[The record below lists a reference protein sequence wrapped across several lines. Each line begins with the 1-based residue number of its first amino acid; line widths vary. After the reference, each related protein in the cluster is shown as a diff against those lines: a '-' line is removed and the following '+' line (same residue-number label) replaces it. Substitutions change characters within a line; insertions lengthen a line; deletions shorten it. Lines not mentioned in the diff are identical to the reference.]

1 MSESRMIHEFPAS
14 CSCLALTS
22 KQGRSYWFRTCDLH
36 TSVWEA
42 GAHVVSFPARQSIQL
57 AGGPAQARYALLGVT
72 YNDRDTWLLDGINS
86 QGLTGGLLLLEEGT
100 SVPAAEEGRAGV
112 MGMELVTALLASY
125 EAVIAAHTGH
135 VNCHETGAIE
145 ATGHKV
151 CVETSPDGK
160 VTPAMVEAVLA
171 RHDGTEHMVSP
182 KMVYISDTT
191 EIGTVYTKAELT
203 ALRHCCDE
211 HGLLLFLDG
220 ARLGSALTSP
230 ESDLTLADLAALTD
244 VFTIGG
250 TKNGALFGEAVVLTV
265 PCPHFRWHI
274 KQRGGMLA
282 KGRLL
287 GVQFQALLKDDLYF
301 DIGRHANDMA
311 FRLRDGFK
319 ALGYEFPV
327 PSPSNQQ
334 FPVMKIQTAEKL
346 AAMGFEFQVERVID
360 EEHIMYRF
368 VTSWATP
375 ESAIDDLLNALAQC
389 Q

>member
-1 MSESRMIHEFPAS
+1 MLYFENDYCEGAHPAI
-14 CSCLALTS
+14 LQKLTETNFEKVS
-22 KQGRSYWFRTCDLH
+22 GYGTDPYCASAKEKIRAACACPEADVFFISGGTQANSIVIASMLRRWEGVIAAATGH
-36 TSVWEA
+36 VAGHEA
-42 GAHVVSFPARQSIQL
+42 GA
-57 AGGPAQARYALLGVT
+57 
-72 YNDRDTWLLDGINS
+72 
-86 QGLTGGLLLLEEGT
+86 
-100 SVPAAEEGRAGV
+100 
-112 MGMELVTALLASY
+112 
-125 EAVIAAHTGH
+125 
-135 VNCHETGAIE
+135 IE
-145 ATGHKV
+145 FTGHKV
-151 CVETSPDGK
+151 IGLPQKNGKLDAATVEDFCKTFYADSN
-160 VTPAMVEAVLA
+160 
-171 RHDGTEHMVSP
+171 HDHMVFP
-182 KMVYISDTT
+182 GMVYISHPT
-191 EIGTVYTKAELT
+191 EYGTLYSKAELE
-203 ALRHCCDE
+203 ALSAVCHTY
-211 HGLLLFLDG
+211 HMPLFVDG
-220 ARLGSALTSP
+220 ARLGYALVSEGT
-230 ESDLTLADLAALTD
+230 DVTLADLARLTD
-244 VFTIGG
+244 VFYIGG

>member
-1 MSESRMIHEFPAS
+1 M
-14 CSCLALTS
+14 
-22 KQGRSYWFRTCDLH
+22 
-36 TSVWEA
+36 
-42 GAHVVSFPARQSIQL
+42 
-57 AGGPAQARYALLGVT
+57 
-72 YNDRDTWLLDGINS
+72 
-86 QGLTGGLLLLEEGT
+86 
-100 SVPAAEEGRAGV
+100 
-112 MGMELVTALLASY
+112 
-125 EAVIAAHTGH
+125 IAAHTGH

-191 EIGTVYTKAELT
+191 EIGTFYTKAELT

-220 ARLGSALTSP
+220 ARLGSAPTSP

-265 PCPHFRWHI
+265 PCPYFRWHI

>member
-1 MSESRMIHEFPAS
+1 MYSFRNDYSEGAHPKV
-14 CSCLALTS
+14 LQALTDTNLV
-22 KQGRSYWFRTCDLH
+22 QTCGYGLDPICEEARDLIRSLCDAP
-36 TSVWEA
+36 EA
-42 GAHVVSFPARQSIQL
+42 DVHFLV
-57 AGGPAQARYALLGVT
+57 GGTQTNLTVIASLL
-72 YNDRDTWLLDGINS
+72 
-86 QGLTGGLLLLEEGT
+86 Q
-100 SVPAAEEGRAGV
+100 P
-112 MGMELVTALLASY
+112 Y

-151 CVETSPDGK
+151 CTAHSPDGK
-160 VTPAMVEAVLA
+160 VTPAMVESVLA
-171 RHDGTEHMVSP
+171 IHADGGEHMVSP
-182 KMVYISDTT
+182 RLVYISDTT
-191 EIGTVYTKAELT
+191 EIGTVYTKAELI

-230 ESDLTLADLAALTD
+230 ENDLTLPELAALTD

-250 TKNGALFGEAVVLTV
+250 TKNGTLFGEAVIMTV
-265 PCPHFRWHI
+265 PCEHFRWHM

-287 GVQFQALLKDDLYF
+287 GVQFLAILKDNLYF
-301 DIGRHANDMA
+301 DIARHANEMA
-311 FRLRDGFK
+311 FRLRDGFL
-319 ALGYEFPV
+319 ALGYQFPV

-334 FPVMKIQTAEKL
+334 FPVMKVRTAEKL
-346 AAMGFEFQVERVID
+346 AAMGFEFQVERPID
-360 EEHIMYRF
+360 EENAMYRF

-375 ESAIDDLLNALAQC
+375 ESAVDDLLNALAQC